1 VLFTLGGAAR
11 AQLGTLGNLGPHRS
25 LIPDLLAVPGY
36 VTLAVGFVGFLRA
49 RTVTTRIRLGI
60 LYDGMIA
67 GLAMLAITWV
77 WVIEPVVSHRGS
89 PMSVRAVLVA
99 YPALSVCLM
108 VITLQIAFSS
118 GQRWTPAER
127 FLIGTMVAMS
137 CGDTLYML
145 REIHVITFAVNYL
158 NIPYL
163 LAYASASAAALHPS
177 MRTFTE
183 QRHEGGSRWSSGR
196 ILLIALAFTVP
207 ATLVLQS
214 HHNQLS
220 ERLSLFVIVVTLTG
234 VAILQIVQAMR
245 AVEQSEA
252 KLRFQALHDSLTGL
266 PNRRSLTHHLERTLQ
281 NPSLGQ
287 HNIGLLFID
296 LDQFK
301 LINDTLGH
309 SRGDELLIEVARRL
323 QSNVRPTDL
332 VTRIGGDEFVIV
344 LGATVDVAA
353 ARDFAN
359 RIRHCLQRPFQIGGA
374 EYFVTASI
382 GLACRPAALDQL
394 DPEHLIRD
402 ADTAMYRAKEAGRDA
417 VAVFDDSMRAHL
429 AERMEIGQD
438 LHYATERGEL
448 RLAFQPIVSFPDGE
462 AIGVEALVRWAHP
475 VLGVL
480 PPSKFIHL
488 AEQSTLICE
497 IGDWVL
503 EHALAEIARTRLTPG
518 FEALTVSVN
527 ISMLQLLDEGLVPR
541 IAAGLAA
548 HGLPGSA
555 LCVELTETEMMR
567 NPDVALDVIERL
579 RRLNVKI
586 AIDDFGTEY
595 SSLAYLRR
603 FPVDVLKIDR
613 SFVDGIG
620 NDEGSAASLVT
631 AIIAMARALGIATVA
646 EGIETDEQAATLA
659 ALGCDAAQGFLYAR
673 PIGGDQ
679 LLSVLVLLS
688 SRHAL
693 STPHASVG

>member
-1 VLFTLGGAAR
+1 
-11 AQLGTLGNLGPHRS
+11 
-25 LIPDLLAVPGY
+25 
-36 VTLAVGFVGFLRA
+36 
-49 RTVTTRIRLGI
+49 
-60 LYDGMIA
+60 
-67 GLAMLAITWV
+67 
-77 WVIEPVVSHRGS
+77 
-89 PMSVRAVLVA
+89 
-99 YPALSVCLM
+99 
-108 VITLQIAFSS
+108 
-118 GQRWTPAER
+118 
-127 FLIGTMVAMS
+127 
-137 CGDTLYML
+137 
-145 REIHVITFAVNYL
+145 
-158 NIPYL
+158 
-163 LAYASASAAALHPS
+163 
-177 MRTFTE
+177 
-183 QRHEGGSRWSSGR
+183 
-196 ILLIALAFTVP
+196 
-207 ATLVLQS
+207 
-214 HHNQLS
+214 
-220 ERLSLFVIVVTLTG
+220 
-234 VAILQIVQAMR
+234 
-245 AVEQSEA
+245 
-252 KLRFQALHDSLTGL
+252 
-266 PNRRSLTHHLERTLQ
+266 
-281 NPSLGQ
+281 
-287 HNIGLLFID
+287 
-296 LDQFK
+296 
-301 LINDTLGH
+301 
-309 SRGDELLIEVARRL
+309 
-323 QSNVRPTDL
+323 
-332 VTRIGGDEFVIV
+332 
-344 LGATVDVAA
+344 
-353 ARDFAN
+353 
-359 RIRHCLQRPFQIGGA
+359 
-374 EYFVTASI
+374 
-382 GLACRPAALDQL
+382 
-394 DPEHLIRD
+394 
-402 ADTAMYRAKEAGRDA
+402 MYRAKEAGRDA

-567 NPDVALDVIERL
+567 NPDIALDVIERL